1 MNAEKQNYI
10 KRLPQRIM
18 FRKVSLP
25 RITLYNVNA
34 KLNSMYNTFAFYVTY
49 LGIGVIGGFSF

>member
-10 KRLPQRIM
+10 KRLPQYIM
-18 FRKVSLP
+18 FCKVALP
-25 RITLYNVNA
+25 RITLYNVNT

-49 LGIGVIGGFSF
+49 LGIGVIGGF